1 MITIQ
6 SLCKSYGKNKVL
18 FDINLTFKK
27 GEISGIVGENGAG
40 KSTLFKCIA
49 GLESFEGGI
58 GYAGNILK
66 NVTGYLPT
74 ELFFFSKMTGY
85 EYLQLLCNA
94 RNLLVKNLQT
104 NNIFDLPLNE
114 YADNYSTGMKKK
126 LALTGLLIQKNEVF
140 ILDEPFN
147 GVDIHSNIIIQ
158 EIILKLKE
166 LNKIVVMSSHIFSTL
181 KESCDHL
188 HYIKDGTI
196 KSSVVK
202 GQFEQIENEM
212 KGPGIG
218 NKLVELLNL
227 R

>member
-6 SLCKSYGKNKVL
+6 SLCKSYGKHKVL
-18 FDINLTFKK
+18 SDINLIFKK
-27 GEISGIVGENGAG
+27 GEINGIAGENGAG
-40 KSTLFKCIA
+40 KSTLFKCMA
-49 GLESFEGGI
+49 GLESFEGSVE
-58 GYAGNILK
+58 YAGNTLK

-94 RNLLVKNLQT
+94 RDLKRDNLQT

-114 YADNYSTGMKKK
+114 YAENYSAGMKKK

-181 KESCDHL
+181 NESCDQL
-188 HYIKDGTI
+188 HYLKDGSI
-196 KSSVVK
+196 KSSVKK
-202 GQFEQIENEM
+202 GQFDQIENQM
-212 KGPGIG
+212 KGSSIG
-218 NKLVELLNL
+218 HKLIELMDL